1 MTKQTCS
8 SWCSSG
14 TMWFWCTLS
23 GVIPMYLTAHWF
35 QWSYSWFTSRMEN
48 GLFAFKIW
56 SGTAC
61 FSSYIIFTTPVC
73 RFPSSSGQRSFWL
86 TVLLQQREGF
96 KGITNPPTPQKHQ
109 ELSLGDLLLQGS
121 RSPTTHPTASVST
134 ETEISH
140 RETNMDLV
148 TSDKFHLTQTLASWV
163 KTSFC
168 SPHNQEHL
176 LRTFWK
182 D

>member
-86 TVLLQQREGF
+86 TALLQERGGF
-96 KGITNPPTPQKHQ
+96 KGITVIHQHHKSTKSCPWETCRKVPSLPQHTQ
-109 ELSLGDLLLQGS
+109 LLL
-121 RSPTTHPTASVST
+121 SVQKLRFPIMRQTWTLWLLTNST
-134 ETEISH
+134 S
-140 RETNMDLV
+140 L
-148 TSDKFHLTQTLASWV
+148 KLW
-163 KTSFC
+163 
-168 SPHNQEHL
+168 L
-176 LRTFWK
+176 LE
-182 D
+182 